1 MFGMGGG
8 GGEEEIW
15 KKYHTTGF
23 VFIEDLEFHCTD
35 RGSIC
40 GSF

>member
-1 MFGMGGG
+1 MKHMFVMGLVLGGRG

-23 VFIEDLEFHCTD
+23 VFL
-35 RGSIC
+35 
-40 GSF
+40 